1 MKWLIKAGVLDS
13 YKVCQ
18 LHLSLI
24 VHVAPLNGHFPRVLH
39 RDFLFTYTFF
49 SISVYLLWFF
59 WRRFIGVFVVVVP
72 NAPPANVIGKN
83 VTSTSIFVQ
92 WDEVPAEAQNGIIV
106 NYTVTRTELPNGSPI
121 PQVVIAPERNVTL
134 TGLKKFTNYSIT
146 VFASTAEGGGNR
158 SDPIIVIT
166 DEDSK
171 YNSGRH

>member
-1 MKWLIKAGVLDS
+1 MLDK

-24 VHVAPLNGHFPRVLH
+24 VHVDTSRGLYTGTFSLPTHSFPFQCICY
-39 RDFLFTYTFF
+39 D
-49 SISVYLLWFF
+49 FF
-59 WRRFIGVFVVVVP
+59 WRRFIGVFLVVVP

-92 WDEVPAEAQNGIIV
+92 WDEVPANNQNGAIV
-106 NYTVTRTELPNGSPI
+106 NYTVTYTELPNGSPTAE
-121 PQVVIAPERNVTL
+121 VVIAPKRNATL
-134 TGLKKFTNYSIT
+134 KGLKKFTNYRIT
-146 VFASTAEGGGNR
+146 VFASTAKGGGNR